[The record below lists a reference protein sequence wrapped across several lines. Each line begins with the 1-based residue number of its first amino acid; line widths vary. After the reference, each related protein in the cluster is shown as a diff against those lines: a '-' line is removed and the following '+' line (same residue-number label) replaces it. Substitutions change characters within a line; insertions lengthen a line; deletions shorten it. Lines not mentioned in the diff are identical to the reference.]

1 MEQNYICCLLKRISV
16 EEFASAIERTGTT
29 IITIL
34 PTIFFNQLASY
45 LSDEGFHKLAK
56 VRIITVAGEAL
67 YGEQV
72 RAFQRKFGNQID
84 IVNVYGLRMYS
95 SHNYHR
101 ISRYLNM
108 W

>member
-1 MEQNYICCLLKRISV
+1 MQRDCDIQAGDVLTQFATYSFDASVWDTIGALFYGAELYLLSAEERVSV
-16 EEFASAIERTGTT
+16 EEFATAIERTGTT

-56 VRIITVAGEAL
+56 VKIITVAGEAL

-72 RAFQRKFGNQID
+72 RAF
-84 IVNVYGLRMYS
+84 
-95 SHNYHR
+95 
-101 ISRYLNM
+101 
-108 W
+108 